1 MQTFLHGFIL
11 SFGLILP
18 LGVQNIFVFSQGST
32 QQNLFKALPSAIT
45 AAFCDTLLIILAIFG
60 VSMIVL
66 KFEWIRMSLQVV
78 GVLFLLYMGKVIWSS
93 SATDLQEKPSLPMK
107 KQIVFSLS
115 VSLLNPHAILDTIG
129 VIGISALKYTRFQ
142 QIIFAI
148 ACISVSWIWFFGLMI
163 AGAGMKK
170 LHISSRFFL
179 LLNKLSALFIWGTSV
194 YLLISLFSNDSHVSS
209 LK

>member
-18 LGVQNIFVFSQGST
+18 LGIQNIFVFSQGAT

-45 AAFCDTLLIILAIFG
+45 AALCDTLLIILAIFG

-66 KFEWIRMSLQVV
+66 RFEWIRMSLQVV
-78 GVLFLLYMGKVIWSS
+78 GVLFLLYMGKVIWIS

-129 VIGISALKYTRFQ
+129 VIGISALKYTGFQ

-148 ACISVSWIWFFGLMI
+148 ACISVSWIWFLGLMI

-170 LHISSRFFL
+170 LHITSGVFL

-194 YLLISLFSNDSHVSS
+194 YLVISLFSNE
-209 LK
+209 

>member
-18 LGVQNIFVFSQGST
+18 LGVQNIFVFSQGAT

-45 AAFCDTLLIILAIFG
+45 AALCDTLLIILAIFG

-66 KFEWIRMSLQVV
+66 QFEWIRIILLVV

-93 SATDLQEKPSLPMK
+93 SATDLQEKSSLPMK

-129 VIGISALKYTRFQ
+129 VIGINALKYTGFQ
-142 QIIFAI
+142 QIIFAM
-148 ACISVSWIWFFGLMI
+148 ACISVSWIWFLGLMI
-163 AGAGMKK
+163 AGVGMKK
-170 LHISSRFFL
+170 LHISSGLFI

-194 YLLISLFSNDSHVSS
+194 YLLNSLFSNE
-209 LK
+209 